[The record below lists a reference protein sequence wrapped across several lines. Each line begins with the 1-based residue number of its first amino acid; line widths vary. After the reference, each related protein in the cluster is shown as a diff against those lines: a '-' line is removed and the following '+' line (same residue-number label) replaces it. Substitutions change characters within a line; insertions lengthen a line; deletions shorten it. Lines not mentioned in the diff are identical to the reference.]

1 MGHDF
6 MEQIWF
12 KTMFIVFAGFSSR
25 QDVSFLKK
33 YPKLLLNLKIINVMF
48 FKPVLFLG
56 KH

>member
-25 QDVSFLKK
+25 QDVSFLKNTQNFSYIK
-33 YPKLLLNLKIINVMF
+33 K
-48 FKPVLFLG
+48 
-56 KH
+56 

>member
-33 YPKLLLNLKIINVMF
+33 IPKTSLK
-48 FKPVLFLG
+48 FKNKKALKFL
-56 KH
+56 